1 MTDIKSLQIRI
12 PKELWAFA
20 KKKGID
26 REISFN
32 MLIVDLL
39 RKYKEKCEK
48 KLTKD
53 DTVVS

>member
-53 DTVVS
+53 DTTVS